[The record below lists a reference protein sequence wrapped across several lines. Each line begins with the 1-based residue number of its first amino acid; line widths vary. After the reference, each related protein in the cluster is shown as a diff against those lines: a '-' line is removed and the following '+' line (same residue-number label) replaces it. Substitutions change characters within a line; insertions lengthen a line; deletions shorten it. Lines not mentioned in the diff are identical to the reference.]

1 MKEKHFYDFGRFRID
16 AGDRVLLRD
25 GEIVPMTQK
34 AFDVLFILVER
45 RDRIVTKDE
54 LMNEVWPD
62 TFVEEGNLAQN
73 IYMLRKVLGETPA
86 GDDYIKTV
94 PRRGYR
100 FAATINETWEGER
113 EIPTGELRLMVEL
126 KKEKFRDLF
135 RIETPATRLD
145 AKELAARH
153 DQSLDNQP
161 TQL

>member
-1 MKEKHFYDFGRFRID
+1 MREQHFYDFDRFRID
-16 AGDRVLLRD
+16 AGERLLLRD

-45 RDRIVTKDE
+45 RDRIVTKEE

-73 IYMLRKVLGETPA
+73 IYTLRKILGETLA

-100 FAATINETWEGER
+100 F
-113 EIPTGELRLMVEL
+113 
-126 KKEKFRDLF
+126 
-135 RIETPATRLD
+135 
-145 AKELAARH
+145 
-153 DQSLDNQP
+153 
-161 TQL
+161 